1 MKNRIQER
9 LKPTGILCALVI
21 WSGASVSAALAAPI
35 DETIPYQGRL
45 LESGTPVT
53 GIRPMD
59 FCVYDGPDPSMDLQL
74 GCDFQGSVG
83 IQDGVFNTRL
93 DFGAINLDQGL
104 WLQVSVDNGGV
115 MTPLEPLS
123 PLGAS
128 PQAAYAIDA
137 GSLQGFQAADFAS
150 AGHSHTPEAAGSGL
164 LLGGD
169 TYSVDVDGQTVAF
182 DGNAL
187 AVQAGK
193 GLQTTAGGVEA
204 DPDGVTIGFDAQNR
218 LTVLGVGGGN
228 GGYDGLAVVSA
239 VNGDYPDPIAAMN
252 DRSTWCDQSS
262 GFKRCV
268 MFIQP
273 GTYELN
279 GILFLR
285 PGIAVVGAQEER
297 VALTRTTTDS
307 SNIVVNGDFCTGDCF
322 MAHLS
327 VQGTVEGTG
336 TLTAVD
342 IGSGFAELRHVTI
355 SATGGEDPAFGL
367 MASGIQVTAHD
378 VIVSATGSADVFP
391 LRVASGADLQLND
404 CVVLGHSFGDTSAGI
419 FIVNGSARTSNC
431 EFRLDRNSNF
441 SSFTAGIF
449 IFNGSYSDSDSR
461 FKLGSAGTAYGIQGE
476 SCTSRLELEGTR
488 FEVNG
493 ASTASGLDLS
503 GCSILARNMKVVSD
517 NASGAG
523 IRMEDGA
530 LELRHSAIDVPGDGV
545 VGSAT
550 GALSLRG
557 LISHSVIDARG
568 ATLVDFD
575 QGLRLLFTDLRGT
588 GTVNALTCSAVTA
601 GPSFTFF
608 PSACP

>member
-1 MKNRIQER
+1 MNNRIQER
-9 LKPTGILCALVI
+9 LSTARILCALAV
-21 WSGASVSAALAAPI
+21 SLGASVSAALAAPI

-59 FCVYDGPDPSMDLQL
+59 FCIYDGPDPSTDLQL
-74 GCDFQGSVG
+74 ACDFQGGVG

-93 DFGAINLDQGL
+93 DFGAINLDQAL
-104 WLQVSVDNGGV
+104 WLQVSVDDGGI

-137 GSLQGFQAADFAS
+137 GSLQGFQAADFAL
-150 AGHSHTPEAAGSGL
+150 AGHSHTPEAAGAGL
-164 LLGGD
+164 LLIGD
-169 TYSVDVDGQTVAF
+169 TYSVEVDGQTVDF

-193 GLQTTAGGVEA
+193 GLKTTASGVEA
-204 DPDGVTIGFDAQNR
+204 DPDGVTIGFNAQNR
-218 LTVLGVGGGN
+218 LTVLGGGG
-228 GGYDGLAVVSA
+228 GSAGYDGLAVVSA

-252 DRSTWCDQSS
+252 DRSTWCDQSGGS
-262 GFKRCV
+262 KRCL

-285 PGIAVVGAQEER
+285 PGIAVVGAQEDR

-367 MASGIQVTAHD
+367 MASGNQVTAHD
-378 VIVSATGSADVFP
+378 VIVSATGSAEVFP

-404 CVVLGHSFGDTSAGI
+404 CVVLGHSFGSTSAGI

-441 SSFTAGIF
+441 SSSTQGIF

-461 FKLGSAGTAYGIQGE
+461 FKLGSAGTANGIQGE
-476 SCTSRLELEGTR
+476 SCTSRLELDGTR
-488 FEVNG
+488 FDVDGTSG
-493 ASTASGLDLS
+493 ADGLNLTA
-503 GCSILARNMKVVSD
+503 CSILARNVQVTSST
-517 NASGAG
+517 ASGAG

-530 LELRHSAIDVPGDGV
+530 LELRHSAVDVAGDGV
-545 VGSAT
+545 VGTAT
-550 GALSLRG
+550 GALSLQG
-557 LISHSVIDARG
+557 LIRHSVIEAG
-568 ATLVDFD
+568 GSTLVDFD
-575 QGLRLLFTDLRGT
+575 QGLRLFFTDLRGT
-588 GTVNALTCSAVTA
+588 GTISALTCRAVTA

>member
-1 MKNRIQER
+1 MKNRIKEH
-9 LKPTGILCALVI
+9 LKATGILCALVI
-21 WSGASVSAALAAPI
+21 SFGASASAVLAAPI

-59 FCVYDGPDPSMDLQL
+59 FCVYDGPDPSTDLQL

-93 DFGAINLDQGL
+93 DFGAINLDQAL
-104 WLQVSVDNGGV
+104 WLQVSVDDGGI

-128 PQAAYAIDA
+128 PQATYALDA
-137 GSLQGFQAADFAS
+137 GSLQGFQAADFALV
-150 AGHSHTPEAAGSGL
+150 GHGHTPEAAGAGL
-164 LLGGD
+164 LLAGA
-169 TYSVDVDGQTVAF
+169 TYSVDVDGQSIDF

-193 GLQTTAGGVEA
+193 GLQITASGVEA
-204 DPDGVTIGFDAQNR
+204 EPDGVTIGFNAQNR
-218 LTVLGVGGGN
+218 LTVLGGGGSS

-252 DRSTWCDQSS
+252 DRSTWCDQSGGS
-262 GFKRCV
+262 KRCM

-307 SNIVVNGDFCTGDCF
+307 SNVVVNGDFCTGDCF
-322 MAHLS
+322 MAHLT
-327 VQGTVEGTG
+327 VIGTVEGTG
-336 TLTAVD
+336 TLKTVD
-342 IGSGFAELRHVTI
+342 IGGNFAELRHVTI
-355 SATGGEDPAFGL
+355 SASGGEDLAVAL
-367 MASGIQVTAHD
+367 EASGDAVTAHD
-378 VIVSATGSADVFP
+378 VIISATGSGPALP
-391 LRVASGADLQLND
+391 LRVASGADLQLNE
-404 CVVLGHSFGDTSAGI
+404 CLVLGHSFGAASAGI
-419 FIVNGSARTSNC
+419 FIVNGTARTSNC
-431 EFRLDRNSNF
+431 EFRLDANNNF
-441 SSFTAGIF
+441 SSSTQGVF
-449 IFNGSYSDSDSR
+449 IFNGSYSDSGSS
-461 FKLGSAGTAYGIQGE
+461 FELGAAGSADGIQGD
-476 SCTSRLELEGTR
+476 SCSSRLELDGTI
-488 FEVNG
+488 FNVNG
-493 ASTASGLDLS
+493 TSSADGLDLT
-503 GCSILARNMKVVSD
+503 GCSILARNVQVTSGT
-517 NASGAG
+517 ASGAG
-523 IRMEDGA
+523 VRMEDGA
-530 LELRHSAIDVPGDGV
+530 LEFRHSAVDVAGDGV

-550 GALSLRG
+550 GALSLQG
-557 LISHSVIDARG
+557 LISHSVIDAGG

-588 GTVNALTCSAVTA
+588 GTVNALTCRAVIA
-601 GPSFTFF
+601 GPSFTFHQ
-608 PSACP
+608 SVCP